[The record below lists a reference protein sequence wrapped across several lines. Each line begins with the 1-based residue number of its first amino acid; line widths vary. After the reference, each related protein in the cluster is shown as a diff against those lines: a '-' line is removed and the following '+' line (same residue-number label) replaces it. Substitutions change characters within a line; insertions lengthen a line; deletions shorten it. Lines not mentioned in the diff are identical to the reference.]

1 MNYGKPITIGCIA
14 LTAAGPLL
22 LHGHP
27 ERDCSPSIELCP
39 VSYLFSA
46 PDEPAPENAPG
57 MIFAPPV
64 AAYTGSTSVNMWLS
78 SGAWLPAKV

>member
-1 MNYGKPITIGCIA
+1 MNCGKPITIGCVA
-14 LTAAGPLL
+14 LAAAGPYL
-22 LHGHP
+22 LHGP
-27 ERDCSPSIELCP
+27 ERDCYPGIELC
-39 VSYLFSA
+39 VASFLFSA

-57 MIFAPPV
+57 MIFVLPV